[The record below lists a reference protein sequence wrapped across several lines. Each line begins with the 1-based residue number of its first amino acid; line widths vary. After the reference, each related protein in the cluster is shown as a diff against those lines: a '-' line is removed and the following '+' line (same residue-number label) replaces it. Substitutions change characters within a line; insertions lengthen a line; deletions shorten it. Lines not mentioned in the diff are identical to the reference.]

1 MVSIADYRPSMILLE
16 ESRIMLSKSNRPLE
30 PDELCGECQILPA
43 RKPFPSIV
51 WSTHS
56 RGRNPGNGRKRDA
69 ILDWRKRRPFP
80 DLGMHCAQP
89 STVASSCRGHVEG
102 DVTLT
107 SA

>member
-1 MVSIADYRPSMILLE
+1 MNP
-16 ESRIMLSKSNRPLE
+16 
-30 PDELCGECQILPA
+30 CGECQIA
-43 RKPFPSIV
+43 KTFSF
-51 WSTHS
+51 HS
-56 RGRNPGNGRKRDA
+56 LEHSLRGRNPGNGRKRDA

-80 DLGMHCAQP
+80 DSGMHCAQP